1 MKLRIIALFFFSL
14 SAFAAAQSLRGT
26 VTNGTT
32 GTPAANAEVTLISLA
47 NGMNEAAHTRTD
59 AAGRFTLDLAGDT
72 GMPHLVRVTHQ
83 DVNYFKMAPPGT
95 STADV
100 QIYDVAK
107 KLDGIATAVQ
117 IMRLQSDGN
126 GLQVMELYAVRNNSS
141 PARTLGGDRT
151 FDIAL
156 PEGAALD
163 TASARAPNGQPIS
176 ATPVP
181 IDGRK
186 GQYSFGFPLR
196 PGETQFEVAYHLPYN
211 GQTTIKPIL
220 LHDARHFV
228 AMLPKTM
235 QFAPAGKIDFASMP
249 DDTGAN
255 VQVVTNAKAGAPIAF
270 TVSGTGMLSDDN
282 GSAPAHQP
290 TGGSHGRRS
299 RRWLGKSDWLAR
311 SAVAL
316 SLAAARSTDR
326 HPRNRRSLH
335 HQTPP
340 A

>member
-1 MKLRIIALFFFSL
+1 
-14 SAFAAAQSLRGT
+14 
-26 VTNGTT
+26 
-32 GTPAANAEVTLISLA
+32 
-47 NGMNEAAHTRTD
+47 
-59 AAGRFTLDLAGDT
+59 LAG
-72 GMPHLVRVTHQ
+72 PCISR
-83 DVNYFKMAPPGT
+83 
-95 STADV
+95 
-100 QIYDVAK
+100 
-107 KLDGIATAVQ
+107 
-117 IMRLQSDGN
+117 
-126 GLQVMELYAVRNNSS
+126 SS

-186 GQYSFGFPLR
+186 GQYYFGFPLR

-282 GSAPAHQP
+282 GSAPAQQP
-290 TGGSHGRRS
+290 TGGSPMGGGPGGGLGNPIGSPDPLSHYRWPLLGALTAILAIGGVYITKRRPHESSAASVSSVPSAPSVSSVVSPPQQPASHSTLLLDAMKEELFQLEIERQQGRITEEEYVKAKAALDHTLKR
-299 RRWLGKSDWLAR
+299 
-311 SAVAL
+311 AL
-316 SLAAARSTDR
+316 SRAG
-326 HPRNRRSLH
+326 
-335 HQTPP
+335 
-340 A
+340 